1 MKLFLSRKWGCLMLL
16 PLAASLYAQKDLK
29 TRATQVGIDE
39 RGYYQSIQV
48 NGEQILGEMQPGQPG
63 GSDWS
68 WTTPYP
74 GRFAVRLKV
83 EGDGQELQR
92 SADGGSGRRGA
103 DAGRNFGCVV
113 LLQPDQRRCPGRSD
127 PVHDAGRTGNG

>member
-48 NGEQILGEMQPGQPG
+48 NGE
-63 GSDWS
+63 
-68 WTTPYP
+68 P
-74 GRFAVRLKV
+74 GRDAA
-83 EGDGQELQR
+83 GT
-92 SADGGSGRRGA
+92 
-103 DAGRNFGCVV
+103 AGRFGLVV
-113 LLQPDQRRCPGRSD
+113 DDSLSGAVCSPSEGGR
-127 PVHDAGRTGNG
+127 

>member
-48 NGEQILGEMQPGQPG
+48 NGEQILGGKQFPVISAGSQGKVILPASMKASEVYDDRRKPGDAPGKGIGRLYPAGSG
-63 GSDWS
+63 GSA
-68 WTTPYP
+68 
-74 GRFAVRLKV
+74 R
-83 EGDGQELQR
+83 EI
-92 SADGGSGRRGA
+92 
-103 DAGRNFGCVV
+103 
-113 LLQPDQRRCPGRSD
+113 
-127 PVHDAGRTGNG
+127 

>member
-16 PLAASLYAQKDLK
+16 PLAASLYAQKGLK

-48 NGEQILGEMQPGQPG
+48 NGEQILGGMQPGQPG

-92 SADGGSGRRGA
+92 GAGA
-103 DAGRNFGCVV
+103 DAGRNFGRVV
-113 LLQPDQRRCPGRSD
+113 LLQPDQRRCSGRSD

>member
-1 MKLFLSRKWGCLMLL
+1 MLL

-74 GRFAVRLKV
+74 G
-83 EGDGQELQR
+83 GLQ
-92 SADGGSGRRGA
+92 SA
-103 DAGRNFGCVV
+103 
-113 LLQPDQRRCPGRSD
+113 
-127 PVHDAGRTGNG
+127 